1 MGGEAMS
8 TQNALFDAQGPRAK
22 RLTRVFNIIG
32 ALVIAGIILLVLVRL
47 ERQDQL
53 TWDRWAFL
61 FTGDAWAHLFL
72 PGLWGTLKAAFL
84 AVVTSVVFGLVF
96 GMGRLSPIGPIRWV
110 CTVVVEFLRAVPVL
124 IMMIFFWLWLGHTSL
139 INPNQ
144 LPFFAVVLG
153 LTLYNGSVIAELVRS
168 GVHQL
173 PKGQSEAGLSLGLS
187 SGQVLRMIQ
196 LPQALVAM
204 MPALLSQFVVILKD
218 TALGYIITYG
228 ELLDAAKRLGAAHS
242 MLQALIVAALLFIV
256 INALLTTL
264 AQWLSR
270 YLSHRV
276 GVRAK
281 V

>member
-1 MGGEAMS
+1 MNKLNGFLYGLLSSASFGLIPLFTIPAMREGMNFES
-8 TQNALFDAQGPRAK
+8 ILFYRFLFACLALGC
-22 RLTRVFNIIG
+22 
-32 ALVIAGIILLVLVRL
+32 ILLLDKQSFHIKRKEIPSL
-47 ERQDQL
+47 ML
-53 TWDRWAFL
+53 LAFL
-61 FTGDAWAHLFL
+61 YLMSAVFLF
-72 PGLWGTLKAAFL
+72 WGYKFMASGVATTIHF
-84 AVVTSVVFGLVF
+84 
-96 GMGRLSPIGPIRWV
+96 MY
-110 CTVVVEFLRAVPVL
+110 PVLTTL

-139 INPNQ
+139 INPNH

>member
-32 ALVIAGIILLVLVRL
+32 ALVIAGIILFVLVRL

-139 INPNQ
+139 INPNH

-242 MLQALIVAALLFIV
+242 MLQALVVAALLFIV

>member
-1 MGGEAMS
+1 MS